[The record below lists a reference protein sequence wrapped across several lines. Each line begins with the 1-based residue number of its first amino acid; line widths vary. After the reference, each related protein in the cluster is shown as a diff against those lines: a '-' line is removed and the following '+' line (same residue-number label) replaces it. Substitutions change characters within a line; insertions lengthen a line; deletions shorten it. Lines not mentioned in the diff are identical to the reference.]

1 MKTAFAFIVDK
12 IAADLKS
19 GKCRG
24 KADENP
30 KNQSAKRPEQK
41 AA

>member
-19 GKCRG
+19 GKCKG
-24 KADENP
+24 KVDESP
-30 KNQSAKRPEQK
+30 KTQPTERPEQK

>member
-24 KADENP
+24 KVDEIS